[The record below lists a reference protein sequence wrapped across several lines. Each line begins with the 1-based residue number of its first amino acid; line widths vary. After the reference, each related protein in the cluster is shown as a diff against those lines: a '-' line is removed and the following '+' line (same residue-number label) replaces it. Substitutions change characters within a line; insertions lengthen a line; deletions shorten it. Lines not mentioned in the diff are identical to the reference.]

1 MVCSYDDDSVKSV
14 MTGIYLNGNSHVA
27 GTWKRGTKIAMDH
40 DYAT

>member
-1 MVCSYDDDSVKSV
+1 
-14 MTGIYLNGNSHVA
+14 MTAIYLNGNSHVA